1 MSKAM
6 GINSNQLAQIK
17 EALKTKRAKVL
28 LTLGITFVICISVIL
43 SYAFDTLQSAQFEDS
58 FWTLALLELLIAAIA
73 IVVCSRFGSLGSLR
87 VGKVFQNMLQKL
99 FRR

>member
-6 GINSNQLAQIK
+6 GMQTNQLSQIK

-28 LTLGITFVICISVIL
+28 LVLGIGFVICVSAIL
-43 SYAFDTLQSAQFEDS
+43 SFAFDTFQSTQFEDD

-73 IVVCSRFGSLGSLR
+73 IVVCSRFGSLGSLK
-87 VGKVFQNMLQKL
+87 VGGTIQNMLQKI
-99 FRR
+99 FRH

>member
-1 MSKAM
+1 M
-6 GINSNQLAQIK
+6 GIKSTQLAQIK
-17 EALKTKRAKVL
+17 EALKTQRAKVL
-28 LTLGITFVICISVIL
+28 LTLGIAFVICISAIL
-43 SYAFDTLQSAQFEDS
+43 SYAFDTLQSAQFEDH

-87 VGKVFQNMLQKL
+87 TGKAFQSMLQKL